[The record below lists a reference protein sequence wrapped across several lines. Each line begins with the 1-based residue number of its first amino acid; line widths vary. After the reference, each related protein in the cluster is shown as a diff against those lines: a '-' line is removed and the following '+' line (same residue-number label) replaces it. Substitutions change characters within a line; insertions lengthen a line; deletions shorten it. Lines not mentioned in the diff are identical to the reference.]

1 MSQRG
6 PVKTPS
12 SEGARQ
18 PMSEMPVCLMVTSWQ
33 RKAGEIQKCSREGH
47 RSDQVAR
54 KALVSNR
61 PLTEPAE
68 SDGESPVERS
78 GKELPRWRDQHL

>member
-1 MSQRG
+1 MFNGDKLAKKKQERD
-6 PVKTPS
+6 
-12 SEGARQ
+12 R
-18 PMSEMPVCLMVTSWQ
+18 
-33 RKAGEIQKCSREGH
+33 KCSREGH

-54 KALVSNR
+54 EGPVSNR

-78 GKELPRWRDQHL
+78 GERTS

>member
-12 SEGARQ
+12 SEGVRQ

-33 RKAGEIQKCSREGH
+33 RKSRRETGSVPE
-47 RSDQVAR
+47 RVTVQTR
-54 KALVSNR
+54 WPGKALSV
-61 PLTEPAE
+61 T
-68 SDGESPVERS
+68 D
-78 GKELPRWRDQHL
+78 H